1 LNGGVISLDAR
12 SKSPQFHRGAL
23 VSPGQPWV
31 QSPRLP
37 LLDHLHKV
45 LSQLIEFLEGGIGL
59 ADALK
64 ERPLVCRKLLLVCDE
79 QPGRLS
85 G

>member
-1 LNGGVISLDAR
+1 
-12 SKSPQFHRGAL
+12 
-23 VSPGQPWV
+23 
-31 QSPRLP
+31 LP

-79 QPGRLS
+79 QPGRLP